1 MHRTQGED
9 YVEIDGKRMYQAANP
24 ATATKATRLPAAS
37 MNAIQEEISR
47 TIEGAGITLSATAA
61 ADETSGWSQLLQSI
75 KILSG
80 WKTFTPENGTIDTGT
95 WANNSIVQMQAWANE
110 IINTGSTIKD
120 SVMLI
125 LPKWGST
132 GTKVTTS
139 CTFTHNLT
147 TGEDFS
153 CAIPAGNL
161 LIVSF
166 GADAKVSEYARLP
179 MSADNTSA
187 IFKTLS
193 VSGSLSFPAGSISEA
208 MIANDAVTS
217 HKIAAG
223 AVEMGAIAVGAVTE
237 DTIAMGAV
245 TKDAIAVGAVT
256 KDTIA
261 VGAVTE
267 GKIADGAVTEG
278 KIANDAVTS
287 HKIAARAVEMGA
299 IAVGAVTEDTIAAGA
314 VTEGKIADGAVS
326 LIKLSGGVKLLWR
339 QNFSFSS
346 TVLTPSGI
354 TSAYVACPR
363 KLIEGFSLRIVI
375 RSDTWST
382 TLEVMSIVIGG
393 QTFTNLTSG
402 WIYEDECHILDNV
415 PITSSM
421 CVDFINVSINTA
433 NFSTGQL
440 VMSVQ
445 QYV

>member
-217 HKIAAG
+217 HKIAAR

-237 DTIAMGAV
+237 DTIAA
-245 TKDAIAVGAVT
+245 
-256 KDTIA
+256 
-261 VGAVTE
+261 GAVTE

-299 IAVGAVTEDTIAAGA
+299 IAVGAVTKDTIAVGA

-326 LIKLSGGVKLLWR
+326 LIKLSGDIIVLWR

-363 KLIEGFSLRIVI
+363 TLIEGFSLRIVV

-382 TLEVMSIVIGG
+382 SLQVVSIVIGG

-402 WIYEDECHILDNV
+402 WTYEDECYILDNV

>member
-24 ATATKATRLPAAS
+24 ATATKATRLSAAS

-237 DTIAMGAV
+237 DTIA
-245 TKDAIAVGAVT
+245 
-256 KDTIA
+256 

-278 KIANDAVTS
+278 KIANDSVTS

-299 IAVGAVTEDTIAAGA
+299 IAAGA

-402 WIYEDECHILDNV
+402 WIYEDECYILDNV